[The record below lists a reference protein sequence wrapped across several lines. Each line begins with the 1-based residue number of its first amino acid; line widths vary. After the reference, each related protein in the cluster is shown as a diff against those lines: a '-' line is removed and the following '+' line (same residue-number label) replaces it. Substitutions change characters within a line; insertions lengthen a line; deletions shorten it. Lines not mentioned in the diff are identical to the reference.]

1 MPEPVVFR
9 VQDRVSEKKT
19 ERTPDIKETEVMYRF
34 IGRSLLIA
42 ALVTFAGVSVFAQR
56 DKGGSLSCR
65 QNNWYNDRLVGNC
78 EIREQTLEPSGGTIA
93 IDGRQNG
100 GVSVKGWDQH
110 QVLVRARVQAGAPT
124 GAEAE
129 ALAKQIRIETSG
141 AKIFA
146 SGPENRRDYHW
157 DVSYEV
163 FVPRRADLSVET
175 QNGGISI
182 AEVNGRIDFTAL
194 NGGVVLKRVGG
205 AVRGSTT
212 NGGLAIELSGDR
224 WDGESLDVST
234 TNGGV
239 TMSVPENYSAHLQTG
254 TVNGSVNV
262 DFPVTVQGRLT
273 KQIALN
279 LGSGGA
285 TVKAM
290 TTNGGV
296 RLKRI
301 SANE

>member
-1 MPEPVVFR
+1 
-9 VQDRVSEKKT
+9 
-19 ERTPDIKETEVMYRF
+19 MYRF

-42 ALVTFAGVSVFAQR
+42 ALVTFAGISVFAQR
-56 DKGGSLSCR
+56 ERGGSLSCR
-65 QNNWYNDRLVGNC
+65 DNNFYNDRLVGNC
-78 EIREQTLEPSGGTIA
+78 EIREQTLAPSGGTIG

-100 GVSVKGWDQH
+100 GISVKGWDQN
-110 QVLVRARVQAGAPT
+110 QVLVRARVQTGAPNA
-124 GAEAE
+124 AEAE

-146 SGPENRRDYHW
+146 SGPDNRRDYHW

-163 FVPRRADLSVET
+163 FVPRRTDLSLET
-175 QNGGISI
+175 QNGGIAI

-205 AVRGSTT
+205 AVHGSTT
-212 NGGLAIELSGDR
+212 NGGLVIELSGDR

-239 TMSVPENYSAHLQTG
+239 IMSVPENYSANLQTG
-254 TVNGSVNV
+254 TVNGGINV
-262 DFPVTVQGRLT
+262 DFPITVQGQVT

-296 RLKRI
+296 HLKRI
-301 SANE
+301 SAND

>member
-1 MPEPVVFR
+1 
-9 VQDRVSEKKT
+9 
-19 ERTPDIKETEVMYRF
+19 MYSF
-34 IGRSLLIA
+34 VGRSVLIA
-42 ALVTFAGVSVFAQR
+42 ALLALAGISVLAQG
-56 DKGGSLSCR
+56 KGGSLSCR
-65 QNNWYNDRLVGNC
+65 DNNWYNDRLAGNC
-78 EIREQTLEPSGGTIA
+78 EIREQTLAPSGGTIV

-110 QVLVRARVQAGAPT
+110 QVLVRARVQTGAPT
-124 GAEAE
+124 QDEAV
-129 ALAKQIRIETSG
+129 ALGRQIRIETSG

-146 SGPENRRDYHW
+146 SGPESRRNYHW

-163 FVPRRADLSVET
+163 FVPRRADLSLET

-182 AEVNGRIDFTAL
+182 ADVNGRIDFTAL

-205 AVRGSTT
+205 EVRGSTT
-212 NGGLAIELSGDR
+212 NGGLMIELDGDR
-224 WDGESLDVST
+224 WDGQSLDVST

-239 TMSVPENYSAHLQTG
+239 TMSIPENYSANLQTG

-262 DFPVTVQGRLT
+262 DFPVTVQGRLS

-285 TVKAM
+285 LVKAM

-296 RLKRI
+296 RLKRAN
-301 SANE
+301 ANE